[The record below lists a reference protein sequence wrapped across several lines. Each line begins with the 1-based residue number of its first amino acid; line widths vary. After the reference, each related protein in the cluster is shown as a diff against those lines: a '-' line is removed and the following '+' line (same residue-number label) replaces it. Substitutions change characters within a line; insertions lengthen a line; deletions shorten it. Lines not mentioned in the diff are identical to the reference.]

1 MKVYVLVLG
10 SYSDKRI
17 AGIFVDKA
25 KAEKVADAIRK
36 WSRWD
41 DEVNP
46 IMEFDTADDMYDVS
60 DPIFEGKKCG
70 FGSYHVFVYGDGLAE
85 VDEEPGI
92 FNPSV
97 IWDGYSYEV
106 CVLAKDEDTAKKIAF
121 DKIAEY
127 KYRMGVEEAK

>member
-17 AGIFVDKA
+17 AGIFIDKN
-25 KAEKVADAIRK
+25 KAERVADAIRK
-36 WSRWD
+36 WSQYD

-46 IMEFDTADDMYDVS
+46 IMEFDTADDLYDVS
-60 DPIFEGKKCG
+60 DPIFRDKKSG
-70 FGSYHVFVYGDGLAE
+70 FGSYHVFVYCDGFAE
-85 VDEEPGI
+85 VYEEPGI

-97 IWDGYSYEV
+97 ICDGYSYEV
-106 CVLAKDEDTAKKIAF
+106 CVLAKDENTAKKIAF

>member
-1 MKVYVLVLG
+1 MLVLG

-17 AGIFVDKA
+17 AGIFVDEN

-36 WSRWD
+36 WSWCG

-46 IMEFDTADDMYDVS
+46 IMEFDTADDMYDVN
-60 DPIFEGKKCG
+60 DPIFEGKKG
-70 FGSYHVFVYGDGLAE
+70 GIGSYRVYVYGDGFAD
-85 VDEEPGI
+85 VDEKPGI

-97 IWDGYSYEV
+97 IWDGFTYEV

>member
-17 AGIFVDKA
+17 AGIFVDEA

-36 WSRWD
+36 WSSYD

-46 IMEFDTADDMYDVS
+46 IMKFDTADDMYDVS
-60 DPIFEGKKCG
+60 NPIFDEKKGG
-70 FGSYHVFVYGDGLAE
+70 FGSYRVYVYGDGFAE

-97 IWDGYSYEV
+97 IWDGFTYEV

-121 DKIAEY
+121 DKISEY